1 MRALLAPAAALL
13 ALAGPV
19 ALTPQA
25 SAESTTLKAV
35 IFEEVKPLYHK
46 TDAGYEGLGVDV
58 LEQIRIQAK
67 RRKVDYRVAKSVNDG
82 IGANKPTSL
91 QATGFSYPDPHAVRS
106 GLPLIAQRL
115 LRRVLMATA

>member
-1 MRALLAPAAALL
+1 MQLTNQQTQFPHACTSGSSGSSAC
-13 ALAGPV
+13 LAGPV

-67 RRKVDYRVAKSVNDG
+67 RRKVD
-82 IGANKPTSL
+82 
-91 QATGFSYPDPHAVRS
+91 
-106 GLPLIAQRL
+106 
-115 LRRVLMATA
+115 

>member
-1 MRALLAPAAALL
+1 MA

-35 IFEEVKPLYHK
+35 NFKEVKPLDHK

-67 RRKVDYRVAKSVNDG
+67 RRKVDYRVARSVNDG
-82 IGANKPTSL
+82 IGAVI
-91 QATGFSYPDPHAVRS
+91 TGKADIASGVAFS
-106 GLPLIAQRL
+106 
-115 LRRVLMATA
+115 